1 MGQWKEF
8 THTADVGIEVY
19 GKSLDDLFQ
28 TGGEAFAELT
38 TDPKTIKTN
47 KSVKITIKED
57 ELEFLFKEFFDE
69 LLFLL
74 ETKDLIFTKF
84 SGWKIVPGKGLQVT
98 AKGGLWDVDVHE
110 SRTEIKQTTYAMLT
124 VKQINDDLWYGKVLF
139 DV

>member
-19 GKSLDDLFQ
+19 GKTLEDLFK
-28 TGGEAFAELT
+28 TGGEAFAELS

-47 KSVKITIKED
+47 KTVKITIKED
-57 ELEFLFKEFFDE
+57 ELEFLFKEWFDE

-84 SGWKIVPGKGLQVT
+84 SGWKIEPGKGLQVT

-110 SRTEIKQTTYAMLT
+110 SRTEIKQTTYAMLN

>member
-19 GKSLDDLFQ
+19 GKTLEDLFQ

-38 TDPKTIKTN
+38 TNPNTIKSN
-47 KSVKITIKED
+47 KSQKIRINED
-57 ELEFLFKEFFDE
+57 EMDFLFKEFFDE

-74 ETKDLIFTKF
+74 ETKDFIATKF

-98 AKGGLWDVDVHE
+98 AKGGLWDVDKHE

>member
-8 THTADVGIEVY
+8 DHTADVGIEVY
-19 GKSLDDLFQ
+19 GKSLEDLFQ
-28 TGGEAFAELT
+28 TAGEAFAELT
-38 TDPKTIKTN
+38 TDPRTIKTN
-47 KSVKITIKED
+47 KSQKIKIKED
-57 ELEFLFKEFFDE
+57 ELDFLFKEFFDE

-84 SGWKIVPGKGLQVT
+84 SNWKIVEGKGLSVS
-98 AKGGLWDVDVHE
+98 AKGGVWDVDKHE
-110 SRTEIKQTTYAMLT
+110 SRTEIKQTTYQMLK